1 MDIVT
6 HGMMGVIA
14 ASPFMAEHPTAAG
27 LFMMGSVLPDLDAF
41 SRVLGKRVFLMA
53 HQTYSHALPV
63 IVALGVLCGAALKAV
78 GIDAPWGPPALAL
91 GMMFHSLLDVT
102 NTYGIRLLAPF
113 SPRRFCTEWVFF
125 IDAVVVAATLPTL
138 GWVSWRLIETG
149 DAGGKVQAAYGAIM
163 AAYWSAKIGL
173 RRRAVRLGPPG
184 SLALL
189 PSALVPW
196 HYFGCTREGRQ
207 VRLFRI
213 HALSGAILDDRRV
226 DIHDDAWID
235 RIRDIPE
242 VRVMRG
248 LSPAYHVV
256 AVTPGSDGT
265 ELVCKDL
272 RTRNFNTRFGEINLL
287 LDSAGMPRKIVF
299 HV

>member
-6 HGMMGVIA
+6 HGMMGVVV
-14 ASPFMAEHPTAAG
+14 ASPFMAGQPVAAG
-27 LFMMGSVLPDLDAF
+27 V
-41 SRVLGKRVFLMA
+41 
-53 HQTYSHALPV
+53 
-63 IVALGVLCGAALKAV
+63 
-78 GIDAPWGPPALAL
+78 DAPWGGPALAL

-125 IDAVVVAATLPTL
+125 VDAVVIAATIPTL
-138 GWVSWRLIETG
+138 AWVSWRLIETG
-149 DAGGKVQAAYGAIM
+149 EAGWKVQAAYGAAM
-163 AAYWSAKIGL
+163 GVYWIAKRGL
-173 RRRAVRLGPPG
+173 RRRAARRGPPG

-196 HYFGCTREGRQ
+196 HYFGCSRDGRQ

-213 HALSGAILDDRRV
+213 HALSGAMLDDRRV
-226 DIHDDAWID
+226 DIHDDAWFD

-242 VRVMRG
+242 VRVMRE

-265 ELVCKDL
+265 ELVCRDL
-272 RTRNFNTRFGEINLL
+272 RTRNFNTRFGEITLV
-287 LDSAGMPRKIVF
+287 LDGAGPPKRLVF